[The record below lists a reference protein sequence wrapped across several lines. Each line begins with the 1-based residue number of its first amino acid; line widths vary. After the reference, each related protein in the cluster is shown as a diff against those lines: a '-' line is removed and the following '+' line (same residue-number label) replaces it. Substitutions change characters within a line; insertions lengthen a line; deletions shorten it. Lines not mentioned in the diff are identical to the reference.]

1 MAAIQVTPELMRS
14 TAKNVDSK
22 IVEWNAAVS
31 KIYNL
36 ANQMDAMWD
45 GLGNDSFN
53 IVLNND
59 RPKFDSLNIVMSDY
73 SKAIVTAA
81 NLYDSGEQE
90 VKNIVT
96 RKK

>member
-1 MAAIQVTPELMRS
+1 MAAIQVTPEMMRS
-14 TAKNVDSK
+14 TARNVDSK

-53 IVLNND
+53 QVLQSD
-59 RPKFDSLNIVMSDY
+59 RPKFDNLNILMSDY

-81 NLYDSGEQE
+81 NLYDTGEQE

-96 RKK
+96 RR

>member
-1 MAAIQVTPELMRS
+1 MTAIQVTPEMMRNTS
-14 TAKNVDSK
+14 KQVDSK
-22 IVEWNAAVS
+22 IVEWNAAIS

-53 IVLNND
+53 VVFRND
-59 RPKFDSLNIVMSDY
+59 RPKFDSLNILMTDY
-73 SKAIVTAA
+73 SRAIVTAA
-81 NLYDSGEQE
+81 NLYDQGEQE

>member
-36 ANQMDAMWD
+36 ASQMDAMWD

-53 IVLNND
+53 VVFNND
-59 RPKFDSLNIVMSDY
+59 RPKFDSLNILMSDY

-81 NLYDSGEQE
+81 NLYDTGEQE

-96 RKK
+96 RKR